1 MRAAVLAAVLLLT
14 AASPVFAD
22 ENPGFRAAP
31 LVLDPAAVPWRR
43 LELTAS
49 RFPFS
54 ATSEVELALVASG
67 DVRLR
72 TTGEG
77 QPVAPG
83 PVTVKLSYRADFFGQ
98 KFQTSLWMQ
107 ADTGAALQYETSESG
122 HRMRN
127 RILRFTDRGVAL
139 WTVLPAS
146 GEEDKP
152 EAAWSDRSTGFR
164 PYEPASEG
172 PVLDPLGLLYVVAAA
187 GLGAER
193 PKAELLGLA
202 GRQLVGLTLLARPVV
217 VIPVDYTL
225 RQGTTSQR
233 CRGKVRAV
241 PVDVRP
247 QSLTSDETQFD
258 FLGLSSDIEVLVEER
273 THLPIRIT
281 GRAHL
286 LGNVT
291 IKLRS
296 AVLLEGAACG

>member
-1 MRAAVLAAVLLLT
+1 MRAGALTLVVLLT
-14 AASPVFAD
+14 AAGAVFAD
-22 ENPGFRAAP
+22 ANPGFSTTP
-31 LVLDPAAVPWRR
+31 VVLKPADVPWRR

-49 RFPFS
+49 RFPFT
-54 ATSEVELALVASG
+54 ATSEVELTLVDTG
-67 DVRLR
+67 DVQLR
-72 TTGEG
+72 ATGEG

-83 PVTVKLSYRADFFGQ
+83 PVLVKLGYHAEFFGQ

-107 ADTGAALQYETSESG
+107 ADSGAALQYETVESG
-122 HRMRN
+122 RRKRN
-127 RILRFTDRGVAL
+127 RVLRFTDRGVAL
-139 WTVLPAS
+139 WTVRPAD

-152 EAAWSDRSTGFR
+152 AAAWSDRSTGFR
-164 PYEPASEG
+164 PYGTAPDG

-187 GLGAER
+187 GLGTER
-193 PKAELLGLA
+193 AQVELLGLA

-217 VIPVDYTL
+217 VVPVDYSL
-225 RQGTTSQR
+225 RQGTARRR

-247 QSLTSDETQFD
+247 QSLTGDENQFD
-258 FLGLSSDIEVLVEER
+258 FLGLSSDIEVLVEEK
-273 THLPIRIT
+273 THLPIRIS
-281 GRAHL
+281 GRAHR